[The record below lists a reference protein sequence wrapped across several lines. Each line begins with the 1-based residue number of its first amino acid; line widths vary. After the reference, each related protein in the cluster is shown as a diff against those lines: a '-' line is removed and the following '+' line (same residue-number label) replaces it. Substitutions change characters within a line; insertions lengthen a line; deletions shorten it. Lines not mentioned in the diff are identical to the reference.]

1 MSPQF
6 ERIVVITIMT
16 ILVSLFSWI
25 YLRDRQQRMGLWM
38 LGWIS
43 ILIHFSAL
51 TLLEFKLI
59 AERPAWLVAIAT
71 LDLAG
76 ICFLLSVSKACAE
89 GLRRILFLG
98 LIGAPSI
105 LYTACL
111 VYGVQSRWLYSA
123 ILSLILATDVGR

>member
-16 ILVSLFSWI
+16 ILVTLFSWI
-25 YLRDRQQRMGLWM
+25 YVRDRQQRIGLWM
-38 LGWIS
+38 LGWVS
-43 ILIHFSAL
+43 ILIHFLAL
-51 TLLEFKLI
+51 TLLEFKAIAMQPARLI
-59 AERPAWLVAIAT
+59 AIGT

-76 ICFLLSVSKACAE
+76 ISFLLSVSKACAS
-89 GLRRILFLG
+89 GPRRTLFLG

-111 VYGVQSRWLYSA
+111 VFKVQHGQLY
-123 ILSLILATDVGR
+123 